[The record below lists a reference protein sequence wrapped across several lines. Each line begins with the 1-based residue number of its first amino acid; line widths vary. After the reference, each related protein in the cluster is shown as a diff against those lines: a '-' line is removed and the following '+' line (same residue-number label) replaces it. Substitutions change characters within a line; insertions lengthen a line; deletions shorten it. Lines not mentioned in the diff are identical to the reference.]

1 MAKGYHIFERW
12 IPGSLTNGQQIL
24 GNCDIKVVNALDQ
37 ELKDYKQYIST
48 STNADAPRPVLKPD
62 LVICLNPVENE
73 VLLHECGL
81 HNIPTIGI
89 IDTDGRAGEEG
100 QRLRLEEAAR
110 GKFTYTPVK
119 ERDIKPSTEGE
130 Q

>member
-1 MAKGYHIFERW
+1 MVDTNSDPSNIDFP
-12 IPGSLTNGQQIL
+12 IPANDDSLRSVQLIAG
-24 GNCDIKVVNALDQ
+24 
-37 ELKDYKQYIST
+37 
-48 STNADAPRPVLKPD
+48 VL
-62 LVICLNPVENE
+62 
-73 VLLHECGL
+73 
-81 HNIPTIGI
+81 
-89 IDTDGRAGEEG
+89 GRAGEEG